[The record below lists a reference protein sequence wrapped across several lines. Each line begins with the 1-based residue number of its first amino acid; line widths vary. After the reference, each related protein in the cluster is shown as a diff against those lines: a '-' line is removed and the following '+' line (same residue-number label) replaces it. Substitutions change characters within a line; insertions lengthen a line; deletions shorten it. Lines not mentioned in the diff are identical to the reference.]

1 MPPSRIAGFARSI
14 AYSIKVSYCNT
25 KGKEEQFIMVAFPP
39 KKKKLGQGVSGRY
52 CDCIIRFLKVR
63 VLLLNYSCLSINRSL

>member
-14 AYSIKVSYCNT
+14 AYSIKVSYRNT

-39 KKKKLGQGVSGRY
+39 KKKNSDKALAAGTATA
-52 CDCIIRFLKVR
+52 
-63 VLLLNYSCLSINRSL
+63 